1 MAVRAASDQA
11 SRSQDGSV
19 AKVRRLGLRKGAAA
33 NRSTQAEAII
43 RVRNGTRT
51 VAGVSDLY
59 QLHGRIPPHS
69 RVKQIRRR
77 LQIPESRFR
86 AIVLQQR
93 DVFVN
98 RLPVHWWNR
107 RVILIEKRRMR
118 GRLAVVRAPHQ

>member
-43 RVRNGTRT
+43 RVRDGTRT
-51 VAGVSDLY
+51 VAGVFDLY
-59 QLHGRIPPHS
+59 QLHRRIPPDS

-77 LQIPESRFR
+77 LQIPGYCFR

-93 DVFVN
+93 NFLVN
-98 RLPVHWWNR
+98 RPPVHWWDR
-107 RVILIEKRRMR
+107 RVI
-118 GRLAVVRAPHQ
+118 